1 MNTDIL
7 KGQWKQ
13 IKGEIQK
20 QWGKLTDDELD
31 VINGDREKL
40 EGRIQEMYGY
50 TREQAS
56 QEVNDFLRAFDR
68 SVEDR

>member
-20 QWGKLTDDELD
+20 QWGKLTEDEID

-40 EGRIQEMYGY
+40 EGRLQEMYGY
-50 TREQAS
+50 TRDKAR
-56 QEVNDFLRAFDR
+56 QEVNDFLRAYDR
-68 SVEDR
+68 SYESR

>member
-7 KGQWKQ
+7 EGQWKQ

-20 QWGKLTDDELD
+20 QWGKLTDDEID

-50 TREQAS
+50 TRDQAR
-56 QEVNDFLRAFDR
+56 QEVNDFLRAFER
-68 SVEDR
+68 SHERR

>member
-20 QWGKLTDDELD
+20 QWGKLTEDEID

-40 EGRIQEMYGY
+40 EGRLQEMYGY
-50 TREQAS
+50 TRDQAR
-56 QEVNDFLRAFDR
+56 QEVNDFLRGYDQSYER
-68 SVEDR
+68 R

>member
-20 QWGKLTDDELD
+20 QWGKLTEDEID

-40 EGRIQEMYGY
+40 EGRLQEMYGY
-50 TREQAS
+50 TRDQAR
-56 QEVNDFLRAFDR
+56 QEVNNFLRSYDR
-68 SVEDR
+68 SYERR